1 MDSKFLVR
9 ATLSLVFILAVLK
22 EAKGTEF
29 NVKNFGA
36 KADGKSDDSRAF
48 TSAWKEVCGSPNPSS
63 LLIPKGKYMVGPTMF
78 QGPCKAPVRF
88 QVQGNVLAPVDLN
101 VFKSQSTWISFQNV
115 DRLTVSGGGSFDG
128 QGTPAMWSKNEC
140 AKNWKCTLP
149 ILTITAP
156 AQSLNTDGIHVG
168 RSIGINITGAAIRT
182 GDDCVSLG
190 DGNEQITIQ
199 KVTCGPG
206 HGISVGSLGKYNNE
220 QPVKGVT
227 VRTCTFT
234 NTMFGVR
241 IKTWPGS
248 PNGVASDMFFEDLV
262 MNNVGTPVLIDQ
274 QYCPYGK
281 CLAKV
286 PSRVKISDVSFKS
299 IRGTSTTKVAV
310 KLSCSKSLPCQNVKL
325 SNIDLKY
332 NGKDGPA
339 TSECANVRP
348 AVSGTLIPRA
358 CAKTNSLK

>member
-115 DRLTVSGGGSFDG
+115 DRLTVSGGGSL
-128 QGTPAMWSKNEC
+128 M
-140 AKNWKCTLP
+140 AKEHLRC
-149 ILTITAP
+149 
-156 AQSLNTDGIHVG
+156 G
-168 RSIGINITGAAIRT
+168 RRMSVPKIGNVRCQYHQNR
-182 GDDCVSLG
+182 DDCVSLG

-332 NGKDGPA
+332 NGGRMAPLRL
-339 TSECANVRP
+339 NVQM
-348 AVSGTLIPRA
+348 
-358 CAKTNSLK
+358 

>member
-1 MDSKFLVR
+1 MVNLFLLIIKCGRVLTLIFTCAQNLEFRQLTNSYIQDISSLNSKLFHLNVQNCR
-9 ATLSLVFILAVLK
+9 
-22 EAKGTEF
+22 
-29 NVKNFGA
+29 NVK
-36 KADGKSDDSRAF
+36 
-48 TSAWKEVCGSPNPSS
+48 
-63 LLIPKGKYMVGPTMF
+63 F
-78 QGPCKAPVRF
+78 Q
-88 QVQGNVLAPVDLN
+88 Q
-101 VFKSQSTWISFQNV
+101 
-115 DRLTVSGGGSFDG
+115 
-128 QGTPAMWSKNEC
+128 
-140 AKNWKCTLP
+140 
-149 ILTITAP
+149 LTITAP

-190 DGNEQITIQ
+190 DGNEHITIQ

-286 PSRVKISDVSFKS
+286 NNIPHENIVDNCRIWPLEFYWCGL
-299 IRGTSTTKVAV
+299 R
-310 KLSCSKSLPCQNVKL
+310 SLICVF
-325 SNIDLKY
+325 I
-332 NGKDGPA
+332 
-339 TSECANVRP
+339 
-348 AVSGTLIPRA
+348 
-358 CAKTNSLK
+358 